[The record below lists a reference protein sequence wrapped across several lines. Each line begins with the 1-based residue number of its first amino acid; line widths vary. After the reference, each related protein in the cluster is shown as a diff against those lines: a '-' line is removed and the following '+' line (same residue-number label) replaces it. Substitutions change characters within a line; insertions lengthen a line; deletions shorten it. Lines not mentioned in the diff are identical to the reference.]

1 VRQLSSPELTVFLLS
16 LAALLGAAR
25 ILGDLARWCRQ
36 PAVLGEIIAGILLGP
51 SVFGA
56 IAPEWQSW
64 LFPAEGA
71 GAVALGSVTSLA
83 VIMFLLVAGLEVDLS
98 MVWRQGPTAL
108 KVGAAGMVVPFAV
121 GFACALAIPV
131 FVGRHAGAD
140 PLIFALFFA
149 TALAISALP
158 VIAKTLMDLNLY
170 RTDLGMLIISAAMID
185 DLTGWTVFAV
195 ILGLMDKT
203 PGHGPGVLQT
213 VILTLLFAGLTLS
226 VGRWLIN
233 RVLPLVQS
241 FSHGGGVLGFA
252 LALAF
257 VGAALTEHIGVHA
270 IFGAF
275 LIGVAIGDSPHLRE
289 RSRVVIDQFVSYAIA
304 PIFFASIGL
313 KVNFITDY
321 DPWLTTVVIVIA
333 CAGKLAGAGLGARW
347 AGLPTRSRWAV
358 GFAMNARGAMEIILG
373 LLALEAGV
381 IEPPLFVALVV
392 MALFTSL
399 AGGPLIRWVLALAP
413 PPKLAASLSPELFCG
428 EISGS
433 TRHEAVKELVALAAE
448 AGHLDPGTIESAVWE
463 REEAAATGIGN
474 GVAIPRAQVAGLT
487 APLVAV
493 GLSEAGI
500 DFDAPDG
507 DPAHVVFLLLTPH
520 EEPETQ
526 LDLLAEIARVFHDR
540 RTAVRAVRARTHGEF
555 LAALAPH
562 AT

>member
-1 VRQLSSPELTVFLLS
+1 
-16 LAALLGAAR
+16 
-25 ILGDLARWCRQ
+25 
-36 PAVLGEIIAGILLGP
+36 
-51 SVFGA
+51 
-56 IAPEWQSW
+56 
-64 LFPAEGA
+64 
-71 GAVALGSVTSLA
+71 
-83 VIMFLLVAGLEVDLS
+83 
-98 MVWRQGPTAL
+98 
-108 KVGAAGMVVPFAV
+108 
-121 GFACALAIPV
+121 
-131 FVGRHAGAD
+131 
-140 PLIFALFFA
+140 
-149 TALAISALP
+149 
-158 VIAKTLMDLNLY
+158 
-170 RTDLGMLIISAAMID
+170 
-185 DLTGWTVFAV
+185 
-195 ILGLMDKT
+195 
-203 PGHGPGVLQT
+203 
-213 VILTLLFAGLTLS
+213 
-226 VGRWLIN
+226 
-233 RVLPLVQS
+233 
-241 FSHGGGVLGFA
+241 
-252 LALAF
+252 
-257 VGAALTEHIGVHA
+257 
-270 IFGAF
+270 
-275 LIGVAIGDSPHLRE
+275 
-289 RSRVVIDQFVSYAIA
+289 
-304 PIFFASIGL
+304 
-313 KVNFITDY
+313 
-321 DPWLTTVVIVIA
+321 
-333 CAGKLAGAGLGARW
+333 
-347 AGLPTRSRWAV
+347 
-358 GFAMNARGAMEIILG
+358 MNARGAMEIILG